1 LYYYFI
7 DNKPHFDDPSLG
19 NGHILICIDQLHD
32 STTTNMA
39 PKQKAPCYVL
49 GVGMTKF
56 IKPRGK
62 VDYTELGFEAGV
74 KAMLDA
80 QVNYDE
86 IETGIA
92 CYCYGDSTCGQR
104 VFYQFGMSQIP
115 IYNVNNNCSTGSTGL
130 HLGRTMIAGGMAD
143 AVLVV
148 GFEKMFP
155 GSLQSFFN
163 DRANPTGTSAEMMKA
178 TRGITNAPG
187 APQMFGNAGREY
199 MEKYGAKKEDFAE
212 IARVNHEHSKRNP
225 YSQFQDEYTLEQ
237 VLKAPMIHEPL
248 TKLQCCPTSDG
259 GAAAVLVSQAFLD
272 ARPHLKEQA
281 IEIAGQCLAT
291 DAPSLFSR
299 SSIDLMGFDMTK
311 KAAKIAL
318 DEAKVNVKDVKVCEL
333 HDCFSANE
341 MIVIDALGLSDPG
354 KAHEMVRA
362 GDITYGGKMVINP
375 SGGLISKGHPLGA
388 TGIAQCAE
396 LVWHLRGK
404 PSFPYIS
411 DQLLTYTIGWANNR
425 LMDGTSAAL
434 QHNLGLG
441 GAVVVTVYKR
451 ADGKKVAAVSNEDV
465 GKKNGLGYN
474 PAVEA
479 KGFTKAQVDK
489 VRSKNS
495 RSEWAIQDVESKVE
509 SRF

>member
-1 LYYYFI
+1 M
-7 DNKPHFDDPSLG
+7 PS
-19 NGHILICIDQLHD
+19 
-32 STTTNMA
+32 
-39 PKQKAPCYVL
+39 KQKAPVYVL

-86 IETGIA
+86 IEAGIA

-104 VFYQFGMSQIP
+104 VFYQFGMTQIP

-163 DRANPTGTSAEMMKA
+163 DRANPTGTTAEMMKA

-187 APQMFGNAGREY
+187 AAQMFGNAGREY
-199 MEKYGAKKEDFAE
+199 MEKYGAKAEDFGE

-225 YSQFQDEYTLEQ
+225 YSQFQQDYTLEEIM
-237 VLKAPMIHEPL
+237 KSPMIHEPL

-259 GAAAVLVSQAFLD
+259 GAAAVLVSQEFLD
-272 ARPHLKEQA
+272 ARPHLKSQA
-281 IEIAGQCLAT
+281 VLIAGQQLST
-291 DAPSLFSR
+291 DGASLFSR
-299 SSIDLMGFDMTK
+299 SAIDLMGFEMNKTASR
-311 KAAKIAL
+311 AALK
-318 DEAKVNVKDVKVCEL
+318 EAGVDIKDVKVCEL

-341 MIVIDALGLSDPG
+341 MIVIDALGLSEPG
-354 KAHEMVRA
+354 KAHEMVRK

-388 TGIAQCAE
+388 SGIAQCAE
-396 LVWHLRGK
+396 LVWHLRG
-404 PSFPYIS
+404 
-411 DQLLTYTIGWANNR
+411 WANNR
-425 LMDGTSAAL
+425 LVKDTTAAL

-451 ADGKKVAAVSNEDV
+451 ADGKTNAPVSNEEV
-465 GKKNGLGYN
+465 GKQNGLGYN

-479 KGFTKAQVDK
+479 KGFTRSQADR
-489 VRSKNS
+489 VRSKVAS
-495 RSEWAIQDVESKVE
+495 SEWALSDTQTKVE
-509 SRF
+509 ARF

>member
-1 LYYYFI
+1 MV
-7 DNKPHFDDPSLG
+7 KKT
-19 NGHILICIDQLHD
+19 Q
-32 STTTNMA
+32 
-39 PKQKAPCYVL
+39 PCYVL

-80 QVNYDE
+80 QINYDE
-86 IETGIA
+86 VEQGIA

-104 VFYQFGMSQIP
+104 VFYQFGMTQIP

-130 HLGRTMIAGGMAD
+130 ALGRTMVSNGAAD
-143 AVLVV
+143 CVLVV

-155 GSLQSFFN
+155 GSLQSFWN
-163 DRANPTGTSAEMMKA
+163 DRVNPTGTTTEMMKA

-187 APQMFGNAGREY
+187 AAQMFGNAGREY

-237 VLKAPMIHEPL
+237 IMKSTVIHEPL

-259 GAAAVLVSQAFLD
+259 GAAAVLVSQDFLD

-281 IEIAGQCLAT
+281 VLIAGQCMAT
-291 DAPSLFSR
+291 DAPSLFSK
-299 SSIDLMGFDMTK
+299 SSIDLMGFEMTQRAAK
-311 KAAKIAL
+311 KAL
-318 DEAKVNVKDVKVCEL
+318 SEAGVSVSEVKVCEL

-341 MIVIDALGLSDPG
+341 MIVIDSLGLSEHG
-354 KAHEMVRA
+354 KAHEMVRK

-388 TGIAQCAE
+388 SGIAQCAE
-396 LVWHLRGK
+396 LVWHLRG
-404 PSFPYIS
+404 
-411 DQLLTYTIGWANNR
+411 WANNR
-425 LMDGTSAAL
+425 LIEGTTAAL

-451 ADGKKVAAVSNEDV
+451 ADGKTAKSVDSASV
-465 GKKNGLGYN
+465 GKLNGLGYN

-479 KGFTKAQVDK
+479 KGFTKAQVDR
-489 VRSKNS
+489 VRSKQHK
-495 RSEWAIQDVESKVE
+495 SEWALADTEQKVE

>member
-1 LYYYFI
+1 
-7 DNKPHFDDPSLG
+7 
-19 NGHILICIDQLHD
+19 
-32 STTTNMA
+32 MA
-39 PKQKAPCYVL
+39 PRQKREKAPCYVL

-80 QVNYDE
+80 QINYDDVDQ
-86 IETGIA
+86 GVA

-104 VFYQFGMSQIP
+104 VFYQFGMTSIP

-130 HLGRTMIAGGMAD
+130 AMARTFVSSGAAD
-143 AVLVV
+143 CVLVV
-148 GFEKMFP
+148 GFEKMMP

-163 DRANPTGTSAEMMKA
+163 DRENPTGTSIKMMAE
-178 TRGITNAPG
+178 TRGITNSPG
-187 APQMFGNAGREY
+187 AAQMFGNAGREY
-199 MEKYGAKKEDFAE
+199 MEKHGAKPEDFAE
-212 IARVNHEHSKRNP
+212 IARINHEHSTRNP
-225 YSQFQDEYTLEQ
+225 YSQFQDVYTREQ
-237 VLKAPMIHEPL
+237 ILNAPEIFAPL

-272 ARPHLKEQA
+272 ERPHLKDQA
-281 IEIAGQCLAT
+281 VLVAGQCLAT

-299 SSIDLMGFDMTK
+299 SAIDLMGFEMTQHAV
-311 KAAKIAL
+311 KAAMA
-318 DEAKVNVKDVKVCEL
+318 EAGVTTNDVQVVEL

-341 MIVIDALGLSDPG
+341 MIVLDSLGLAQPG
-354 KAHEMVRA
+354 KAHELVRR
-362 GDITYGGKMVINP
+362 GDITYGGKYVVNP

-396 LVWHLRGK
+396 LVWHLRG
-404 PSFPYIS
+404 
-411 DQLLTYTIGWANNR
+411 WANNR
-425 LMDGTSAAL
+425 AVPRTKTAL

-451 ADGKKVAAVSNEDV
+451 ADGKEAPKVDSATV
-465 GKKNGLGYN
+465 GKVNRLGYN

-479 KGFTKAQVDK
+479 KGFTAQQAAS
-489 VRSKNS
+489 VRSRTKKS
-495 RSEWAIQDVESKVE
+495 DWALQDTEEKVE
-509 SRF
+509 ARF